1 MAGDP
6 VYALIVPTGAAASV
20 VAPGSAVVGRAVD
33 GGYDCR
39 YEGAVHFPMAW
50 EDRIIH
56 AAGRLHENYPTSASA
71 YMGEDDCVVVGTVG
85 RDPHTGD
92 WVVLDVTAADALR
105 TWRGGDETD
114 PGASDDQRRRAAGRM
129 LSRGGTRAMT
139 AYVSAKAR
147 GADPVSAVLAS
158 GR

>member
-1 MAGDP
+1 MAGEP
-6 VYALIVPTGAAASV
+6 LYALIVPTGAAASV
-20 VAPGSAVVGRAVD
+20 VAPGSAVVGRVIE

-50 EDRIIH
+50 EDRVIH
-56 AAGRLHENYPTSASA
+56 AAGRLHENYPTSAIA
-71 YMGEDDCVVVGTVG
+71 YLSVDDCVVVGTVG

-92 WVVLDVTAADALR
+92 WVVLDVTEADALKA
-105 TWRGGDETD
+105 WRGGDDTS
-114 PGASDDQRRRAAGRM
+114 PGASDEQRRRAAGKL

-139 AYVSAKAR
+139 AYVTAKAR
-147 GADPVSAVLAS
+147 GADPVSAILAT